1 MYIDE
6 VLPRVEEFWSS
17 VFGLRHLSLSIYSGN
32 PISRQKV
39 FRCSTGSSSV
49 TFEEMYCL
57 NDLIPWITTVYRLYS
72 PHILNYCC
80 PIRIFVHRP
89 LTPYNFW
96 VSMLRK
102 LESSREEA
110 FSKGFE
116 LISVPLIF
124 GHPKSWTFS
133 VPLIFGHPQPK
144 IKGSRKFMG
153 IR

>member
-1 MYIDE
+1 
-6 VLPRVEEFWSS
+6 
-17 VFGLRHLSLSIYSGN
+17 
-32 PISRQKV
+32 
-39 FRCSTGSSSV
+39 
-49 TFEEMYCL
+49 
-57 NDLIPWITTVYRLYS
+57 
-72 PHILNYCC
+72 
-80 PIRIFVHRP
+80 
-89 LTPYNFW
+89 
-96 VSMLRK
+96 MLRK

-153 IR
+153 ISYQFFRRNSINQNLLEICLGEVARTLP

>member
-1 MYIDE
+1 
-6 VLPRVEEFWSS
+6 
-17 VFGLRHLSLSIYSGN
+17 
-32 PISRQKV
+32 
-39 FRCSTGSSSV
+39 
-49 TFEEMYCL
+49 
-57 NDLIPWITTVYRLYS
+57 
-72 PHILNYCC
+72 
-80 PIRIFVHRP
+80 
-89 LTPYNFW
+89 
-96 VSMLRK
+96 MLRK

-153 IR
+153 IRYTKCAYNTLLTNLLAGRLNYQGLCVNLTYQK